1 MYKKEILLIFQDHV
15 FENSVFSMFFSL
27 SKNQKIV
34 FDESF
39 DFTIKLLIMLLCTKT
54 SCNNKVKEGRGR
66 VGRLLFSVSWLY
78 VKENVQFHFDQ
89 LPEGD
94 LEGAGQST
102 V

>member
-1 MYKKEILLIFQDHV
+1 MAVLYMYKKEILLIFQDHV

-39 DFTIKLLIMLLCTKT
+39 DFTIKLLIMFLCTKT

-66 VGRLLFSVSWLY
+66 VGMR
-78 VKENVQFHFDQ
+78 
-89 LPEGD
+89 
-94 LEGAGQST
+94 
-102 V
+102 